1 MVLLSG
7 NRSIPVYFKVR
18 DIFVV
23 CDSKPEFCLY
33 EGSMQAMA
41 KNLYDV
47 YFGENDIGDVVIQ
60 MRPGGVSFQCPLKS
74 SKLTTQEIV
83 KLVNE
88 RRREE
93 QSNEANGSK
102 VNPLDKANEVNLLDK
117 ANEEWNSNLY
127 SVLSSN
133 QPTEDSA
140 LPVERIEIKDV
151 DEYEYEYEYEYEWSQ
166 ERNES
171 PTTPSSR
178 TPIHPHAISPQ
189 FELRERLRRRNASSR
204 YSSSLSLVSSNKQT
218 NKQTNRQASRQEL
231 QQTTANNS
239 HPIASIASCLFKT
252 TKPPPLS
259 SAAGTSPAPRS
270 GTAARSSF
278 RTPASDRCSFGT
290 APSPSPD
297 PRSPSRSPASAYTAA
312 LAARTPPRRSH
323 PPESPSPDTRTPS
336 NSHSAPAAPASL
348 SSHSCTATSC
358 PSRSPS

>member
-93 QSNEANGSK
+93 QSNEANGSE
-102 VNPLDKANEVNLLDK
+102 VNPLDKANEVNPLDK

-140 LPVERIEIKDV
+140 LSVERIEVKDV

-178 TPIHPHAISPQ
+178 TPIHTHAISPQ

-231 QQTTANNS
+231 QTSANNS
-239 HPIASIASCLFKT
+239 HPI
-252 TKPPPLS
+252 P
-259 SAAGTSPAPRS
+259 
-270 GTAARSSF
+270 
-278 RTPASDRCSFGT
+278 
-290 APSPSPD
+290 
-297 PRSPSRSPASAYTAA
+297 
-312 LAARTPPRRSH
+312 SH
-323 PPESPSPDTRTPS
+323 PSHRACLKRLNRLRFRQLLELLQRLGLELQRDL
-336 NSHSAPAAPASL
+336 HSAHLLQIAACSALRHRLLQILARLRVLLHQHIQLRSL
-348 SSHSCTATSC
+348 HERRYTG
-358 PSRSPS
+358 PIHLNRLLQILERLQIVIPRLQLQRR

>member
-1 MVLLSG
+1 
-7 NRSIPVYFKVR
+7 
-18 DIFVV
+18 
-23 CDSKPEFCLY
+23 
-33 EGSMQAMA
+33 MQAMA

-60 MRPGGVSFQCPLKS
+60 MRPRGVSFQCPLKS

-93 QSNEANGSK
+93 QSNEAKGSE
-102 VNPLDKANEVNLLDK
+102 VNPLDKANEVNPLSKANEVNPLDKANEVNPLDK

-140 LPVERIEIKDV
+140 LPVERIEVQDF
-151 DEYEYEYEYEYEWSQ
+151 DEDEYEYEYEYEWSQ

-204 YSSSLSLVSSNKQT
+204 YSSSLSLVSFNKQT
-218 NKQTNRQASRQEL
+218 NKQTNE
-231 QQTTANNS
+231 QTSKQTRVTTNNS
-239 HPIASIASCLFKT
+239 KQ
-252 TKPPPLS
+252 
-259 SAAGTSPAPRS
+259 
-270 GTAARSSF
+270 
-278 RTPASDRCSFGT
+278 
-290 APSPSPD
+290 
-297 PRSPSRSPASAYTAA
+297 
-312 LAARTPPRRSH
+312 
-323 PPESPSPDTRTPS
+323 
-336 NSHSAPAAPASL
+336 L
-348 SSHSCTATSC
+348 SSH
-358 PSRSPS
+358 RIHRIVLV

>member
-1 MVLLSG
+1 
-7 NRSIPVYFKVR
+7 
-18 DIFVV
+18 
-23 CDSKPEFCLY
+23 
-33 EGSMQAMA
+33 MQAMA

-60 MRPGGVSFQCPLKS
+60 MRPGGISFQCPLKS

-93 QSNEANGSK
+93 QSNEANGSE
-102 VNPLDKANEVNLLDK
+102 VNPLDKANEVNPLDKANEVNPLDKANEVNPLDK

-140 LPVERIEIKDV
+140 LPVERIEVKDV
-151 DEYEYEYEYEYEWSQ
+151 DEYEYEYEWSQ

-218 NKQTNRQASRQEL
+218 NERTDKQADKSYNKH
-231 QQTTANNS
+231 QQTTLIPS
-239 HPIASIASCLFKT
+239 HRIHRIHRIVLV
-252 TKPPPLS
+252 
-259 SAAGTSPAPRS
+259 
-270 GTAARSSF
+270 
-278 RTPASDRCSFGT
+278 
-290 APSPSPD
+290 
-297 PRSPSRSPASAYTAA
+297 
-312 LAARTPPRRSH
+312 
-323 PPESPSPDTRTPS
+323 
-336 NSHSAPAAPASL
+336 
-348 SSHSCTATSC
+348 
-358 PSRSPS
+358 

>member
-18 DIFVV
+18 DLFVV

-60 MRPGGVSFQCPLKS
+60 MRPRGVTFQCPLKS

-93 QSNEANGSK
+93 QSNEANGSE
-102 VNPLDKANEVNLLDK
+102 VNPLDK
-117 ANEEWNSNLY
+117 ANEEWNSNPY

-133 QPTEDSA
+133 QPAEDSA
-140 LPVERIEIKDV
+140 LPVERIEVKDANE
-151 DEYEYEYEYEYEWSQ
+151 DEYEYKDEYVYEDEDEDEDENEWSQ
-166 ERNES
+166 ESNES

-204 YSSSLSLVSSNKQT
+204 YSSSLSLVFSNKQT
-218 NKQTNRQASRQEL
+218 NEETRVTHTQQQQQQQQLSGP
-231 QQTTANNS
+231 QTT
-239 HPIASIASCLFKT
+239 HFHVQRP
-252 TKPPPLS
+252 
-259 SAAGTSPAPRS
+259 
-270 GTAARSSF
+270 
-278 RTPASDRCSFGT
+278 
-290 APSPSPD
+290 
-297 PRSPSRSPASAYTAA
+297 
-312 LAARTPPRRSH
+312 
-323 PPESPSPDTRTPS
+323 
-336 NSHSAPAAPASL
+336 
-348 SSHSCTATSC
+348 
-358 PSRSPS
+358 

>member
-1 MVLLSG
+1 
-7 NRSIPVYFKVR
+7 
-18 DIFVV
+18 
-23 CDSKPEFCLY
+23 
-33 EGSMQAMA
+33 MQAMA

-93 QSNEANGSK
+93 QSNEAKGSE
-102 VNPLDKANEVNLLDK
+102 VHPLDKANEVNPLDK
-117 ANEEWNSNLY
+117 ANEEWNSNPY

-140 LPVERIEIKDV
+140 LPVERIEVQDV
-151 DEYEYEYEYEYEWSQ
+151 DEDEYENEYENEWSQ

-218 NKQTNRQASRQEL
+218 NERTDKQADKSYNKH
-231 QQTTANNS
+231 QQTTLIPF
-239 HPIASIASCLFKT
+239 HRIHRIHRIVLV
-252 TKPPPLS
+252 
-259 SAAGTSPAPRS
+259 
-270 GTAARSSF
+270 
-278 RTPASDRCSFGT
+278 
-290 APSPSPD
+290 
-297 PRSPSRSPASAYTAA
+297 
-312 LAARTPPRRSH
+312 
-323 PPESPSPDTRTPS
+323 
-336 NSHSAPAAPASL
+336 
-348 SSHSCTATSC
+348 
-358 PSRSPS
+358 

>member
-60 MRPGGVSFQCPLKS
+60 MRPGGISFQCPLKS

-93 QSNEANGSK
+93 QSNEANGSEVHPLSK
-102 VNPLDKANEVNLLDK
+102 ANEVNPLSKANEVNPLSKANEVNPLDKANEVNPLDK

-140 LPVERIEIKDV
+140 LPVERIEVQDF
-151 DEYEYEYEYEYEWSQ
+151 DEDEYEYEYEWSQ

-218 NKQTNRQASRQEL
+218 NKRTDKQADKSYNKH
-231 QQTTANNS
+231 QQTTLIPF
-239 HPIASIASCLFKT
+239 HRIHRIVLV
-252 TKPPPLS
+252 
-259 SAAGTSPAPRS
+259 
-270 GTAARSSF
+270 
-278 RTPASDRCSFGT
+278 
-290 APSPSPD
+290 
-297 PRSPSRSPASAYTAA
+297 
-312 LAARTPPRRSH
+312 
-323 PPESPSPDTRTPS
+323 
-336 NSHSAPAAPASL
+336 
-348 SSHSCTATSC
+348 
-358 PSRSPS
+358 

>member
-1 MVLLSG
+1 MVLLSE

-60 MRPGGVSFQCPLKS
+60 MRPRGVSFQCPLKS

-93 QSNEANGSK
+93 QSNEANGSE
-102 VNPLDKANEVNLLDK
+102 VNPLDKANEVNPLDK

-140 LPVERIEIKDV
+140 LPVERIEVKDV
-151 DEYEYEYEYEYEWSQ
+151 DEYEYEYEYEWSQ

-204 YSSSLSLVSSNKQT
+204 YSSSLSLVFSNKQT
-218 NKQTNRQASRQEL
+218 NKRTDKQADKSYNKH
-231 QQTTANNS
+231 QQTTLIPF
-239 HPIASIASCLFKT
+239 HRIHRIVLV
-252 TKPPPLS
+252 
-259 SAAGTSPAPRS
+259 
-270 GTAARSSF
+270 
-278 RTPASDRCSFGT
+278 
-290 APSPSPD
+290 
-297 PRSPSRSPASAYTAA
+297 
-312 LAARTPPRRSH
+312 
-323 PPESPSPDTRTPS
+323 
-336 NSHSAPAAPASL
+336 
-348 SSHSCTATSC
+348 
-358 PSRSPS
+358 

>member
-60 MRPGGVSFQCPLKS
+60 MRPGGISFQCPLKS

-93 QSNEANGSK
+93 QSNEANGSEVHPLSK
-102 VNPLDKANEVNLLDK
+102 ANEVNPLDKANEVNPLDK

-140 LPVERIEIKDV
+140 LPVERIEVKDV

-218 NKQTNRQASRQEL
+218 NRQASRQEL
-231 QQTTANNS
+231 
-239 HPIASIASCLFKT
+239 
-252 TKPPPLS
+252 
-259 SAAGTSPAPRS
+259 
-270 GTAARSSF
+270 
-278 RTPASDRCSFGT
+278 
-290 APSPSPD
+290 
-297 PRSPSRSPASAYTAA
+297 
-312 LAARTPPRRSH
+312 
-323 PPESPSPDTRTPS
+323 
-336 NSHSAPAAPASL
+336 
-348 SSHSCTATSC
+348 
-358 PSRSPS
+358 

>member
-33 EGSMQAMA
+33 EGSIQVMA

-60 MRPGGVSFQCPLKS
+60 MRPGGISFQCPLKS

-88 RRREE
+88 RRREK
-93 QSNEANGSK
+93 QSNEANGSEVHPLSK
-102 VNPLDKANEVNLLDK
+102 ANEVNPLDKANEVNPLDK

-140 LPVERIEIKDV
+140 LPVERIEVQDV
-151 DEYEYEYEYEYEWSQ
+151 DEYEYEYEYENEWSQ

-178 TPIHPHAISPQ
+178 TPIHTHAISPQ

-204 YSSSLSLVSSNKQT
+204 YSSSLSRVSS

-231 QQTTANNS
+231 
-239 HPIASIASCLFKT
+239 
-252 TKPPPLS
+252 
-259 SAAGTSPAPRS
+259 
-270 GTAARSSF
+270 
-278 RTPASDRCSFGT
+278 
-290 APSPSPD
+290 
-297 PRSPSRSPASAYTAA
+297 
-312 LAARTPPRRSH
+312 
-323 PPESPSPDTRTPS
+323 
-336 NSHSAPAAPASL
+336 
-348 SSHSCTATSC
+348 
-358 PSRSPS
+358 